1 MRVRY
6 GKTVTGDTPNLPRGG
21 GTMTTARQAREHTY
35 ERVAAN
41 RSRAQSDK
49 GQGADASDECLMGD
63 SSADAAAATD
73 VAAAAVN
80 AAEGGAR
87 VFWEC
92 PLGVA
97 RVCASGC
104 WRRVQGEFAVLC
116 VREAAAAAAIAVAVA
131 AAVTIVAVVA
141 TVAAVV
147 VVRAAIQCAAENQ
160 GRSAIARNSLGSPAL
175 RQSTLRECKFRFGIE
190 GNTSTAWS
198 GARVCNATPTREG
211 STSTDRRW
219 RVPSRRFAYR

>member
-1 MRVRY
+1 
-6 GKTVTGDTPNLPRGG
+6 
-21 GTMTTARQAREHTY
+21 
-35 ERVAAN
+35 
-41 RSRAQSDK
+41 
-49 GQGADASDECLMGD
+49 MGD

-104 WRRVQGEFAVLC
+104 WRRVQGEFAMLR
-116 VREAAAAAAIAVAVA
+116 VREAAAAVAIAV
-131 AAVTIVAVVA
+131 AVTIVAVVP

-147 VVRAAIQCAAENQ
+147 VVRAAIQ
-160 GRSAIARNSLGSPAL
+160 
-175 RQSTLRECKFRFGIE
+175 
-190 GNTSTAWS
+190 
-198 GARVCNATPTREG
+198 
-211 STSTDRRW
+211 
-219 RVPSRRFAYR
+219 

>member
-1 MRVRY
+1 
-6 GKTVTGDTPNLPRGG
+6 
-21 GTMTTARQAREHTY
+21 MTTARQAREHTF
-35 ERVAAN
+35 ERVVEN
-41 RSRAQSDK
+41 QSQAQSDK
-49 GQGADASDECLMGD
+49 GRGADASDECLMGD

-73 VAAAAVN
+73 VAAAAAVN

-104 WRRVQGEFAVLC
+104 WRRVQGESAVLC
-116 VREAAAAAAIAVAVA
+116 AREAAAAVAIAVAVA

-147 VVRAAIQCAAENQ
+147 VVRATIQAAARQ
-160 GRSAIARNSLGSPAL
+160 GRSAIVRNSLGSPAL
-175 RQSTLRECKFRFGIE
+175 RQTTLRECRFRFGIE
-190 GNTSTAWS
+190 GNTSTAWP
-198 GARVCNATPTREG
+198 GARVCRSTNNATPTREG
-211 STSTDRRW
+211 STSTDGRW